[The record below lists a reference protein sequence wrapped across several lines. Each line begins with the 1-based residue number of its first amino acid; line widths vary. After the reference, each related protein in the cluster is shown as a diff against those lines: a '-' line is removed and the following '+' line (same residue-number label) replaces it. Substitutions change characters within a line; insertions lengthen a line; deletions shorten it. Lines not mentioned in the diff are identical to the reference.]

1 MRYFLPTVFVLALA
15 AAIWLSLSPSPFS
28 SGTKRDATPQARV
41 VSPKNQTDQDGRL
54 TETEL
59 SERMAFEDVANAKI
73 SLESDEAAIAVITQ
87 DFDGDPQ
94 DEQMIAVR
102 RTSEQ
107 DGPIYIVY
115 ADFDEQTGGYTR
127 LWDSATA
134 TTKPRTFN
142 FFVKDLIG
150 DRSPCV
156 ITTGMNG
163 NGEQTLMVFRKR
175 PIPLPD
181 APGDMFERI
190 AELRTDGS
198 ISIVERD
205 RSQAYQ
211 LGLASGT
218 SHRILT
224 YGRDFDSSNL
234 LDQIE
239 TVYDFEAL
247 SGTYARTG
255 VARIP
260 GAQIEQRRVRQLLDG
275 TPDKFERFL
284 DGLWYLSSPTGEDSS
299 RQYLLFDQQRNEL
312 VFYAD
317 ATQEVFTWENS
328 SATRYGLYLNT
339 KNISVTTL
347 RRLVDIEL
355 ESVDSIR
362 VKVFEDVRLK
372 IGIGGRWDGTYRKM
386 DSRIAAPTAETHGTT
401 ERVNLEY
408 DGNEGKVRFSDDGS
422 YEDPDGKGIY
432 SFFLIGEAEYLEL
445 RKSSGTR
452 ERLTYAV
459 ERKKVSGTFT
469 TREELHLKRVRLGV
483 GGAEDMHEPVIVYSR
498 EIGENAKIK

>member
-15 AAIWLSLSPSPFS
+15 AAIWLSLGPSPFS
-28 SGTKRDATPQARV
+28 SGIKRDSTPQARV
-41 VSPKNQTDQDGRL
+41 VSPKNQTGQEDQL

-59 SERMAFEDVANAKI
+59 SERMAFEDVSNAKI
-73 SLESDEAAIAVITQ
+73 SLQSDETAIAIITQ

-115 ADFDEQTGGYTR
+115 ADFDEQTGGYRR

-150 DRSPCV
+150 DRSLCV

-163 NGEQTLMVFRKR
+163 NGEQTLMVFHKQ
-175 PIPLPD
+175 PVSLPD
-181 APGDMFERI
+181 APGEMFERI

-218 SHRILT
+218 SHRIFT

-239 TVYDFEAL
+239 TVYDFNAD
-247 SGTYARTG
+247 SRIYARTG

-386 DSRIAAPTAETHGTT
+386 DSRVATPVTNAQVTPA
-401 ERVNLEY
+401 RVNLEY
-408 DGNEGKVRFSDDGS
+408 DGSEGKIRFIEDGS
-422 YEDPDGKGIY
+422 YEGPDGKGIY
-432 SFFLIGEAEYLEL
+432 SFFLVGTAEYLEL

-459 ERKKVSGTFT
+459 ERKKVSGTYA

-483 GGAEDMHEPVIVYSR
+483 GGAEDMHETVIVYSR
-498 EIGENAKIK
+498 ELGDKR